1 MTPSADLVDEVE
13 ERLCIALEHDWRT
26 WYGHLFGGRRDN
38 LGVPHRWNALDL
50 LRMVLRPVV
59 GTAKN
64 RLPLWGPTTYGLPFL
79 EEGKPVCRRASNAEL
94 LSMVVLDVDDGTSV
108 DELIEPGVFCLAHT
122 SWSHTADAPKWRV
135 IYPLAEPVPASQWSD
150 TWRGVAA
157 KWPSIDSSTK
167 DPSRIYYVPAVR
179 QPSPLCQGPKRL
191 AYRRGTYEARL
202 QLGRWL
208 TPPAPPPAPERLRQ
222 VRAPGRVDYRML
234 SGDRRGRYGAAIAR
248 ARVERVATAGKGQR
262 NTHLFG
268 AAVDCRRLGL
278 AGVVDW
284 AALEGELRAA
294 AEQCGLK
301 GGEVSQTIASA
312 TRKAD
317 AEGAWNDWG

>member
-1 MTPSADLVDEVE
+1 M
-13 ERLCIALEHDWRT
+13 
-26 WYGHLFGGRRDN
+26 
-38 LGVPHRWNALDL
+38 
-50 LRMVLRPVV
+50 
-59 GTAKN
+59 
-64 RLPLWGPTTYGLPFL
+64 
-79 EEGKPVCRRASNAEL
+79 
-94 LSMVVLDVDDGTSV
+94 
-108 DELIEPGVFCLAHT
+108 
-122 SWSHTADAPKWRV
+122 
-135 IYPLAEPVPASQWSD
+135 
-150 TWRGVAA
+150 
-157 KWPSIDSSTK
+157 
-167 DPSRIYYVPAVR
+167 YYVPAVR
-179 QPSPLCQGPKRL
+179 QPMPLCRVPKRL

-208 TPPAPPPAPERLRQ
+208 TPPAPPPAPERVRQ

-262 NTHLFG
+262 NTNLFG

-312 TRKAD
+312 VRKAD

>member
-26 WYGHLFGGRRDN
+26 WYGHLFKGRRDN

-50 LRMVLRPVV
+50 LRLVLHPVV
-59 GTAKN
+59 GAEKN

-122 SWSHTADAPKWRV
+122 SWSHTPDAPKWRV
-135 IYPLAEPVPASQWSD
+135 IYPLAEPVSAAQWGD

-157 KWPSIDSSTK
+157 KWPSIDPSTK

-191 AYRRGTYEARL
+191 TYRRGTYEARL

-208 TPPAPPPAPERLRQ
+208 TPPAPPPAPERVRQ

-262 NTHLFG
+262 NTQLFG

-278 AGVVDW
+278 AGVVNW
-284 AALEGELRAA
+284 AALEAELRAA

-312 TRKAD
+312 VRKAD

>member
-122 SWSHTADAPKWRV
+122 SWSHTPDAPKWRV
-135 IYPLAEPVPASQWSD
+135 IYPLAEPVPAAQWGD

-157 KWPSIDSSTK
+157 KWPSIDPSTK
-167 DPSRIYYVPAVR
+167 DPSRMYYVPAVR
-179 QPSPLCQGPKRL
+179 QSMPLCRAPKRL

-208 TPPAPPPAPERLRQ
+208 TPPAPPPPPERLRQ

>member
-157 KWPSIDSSTK
+157 KWPSINSSTK

-208 TPPAPPPAPERLRQ
+208 TPPAPPPPPERLRQ

>member
-1 MTPSADLVDEVE
+1 VTTADLVDEVE

-26 WYGHLFGGRRDN
+26 WYGHRFSGRRDN

-50 LRMVLRPVV
+50 LRMVLQPVV

-64 RLPLWGPTTYGLPFL
+64 RLPLWGPTTYGLPFI

-122 SWSHTADAPKWRV
+122 SWSHTPDAPKWRI
-135 IYPLAEPVPASQWSD
+135 IYPLAEPVPAAQWGD

-157 KWPSIDSSTK
+157 KWPSIDPSTK

-179 QPSPLCQGPKRL
+179 QSMPLCRAPKRL

>member
-1 MTPSADLVDEVE
+1 MSDLVDEVE

-50 LRMVLRPVV
+50 LRMVLQPVV
-59 GTAKN
+59 GSAKN

-108 DELIEPGVFCLAHT
+108 DELVEPGVFCLAHT
-122 SWSHTADAPKWRV
+122 SWSHTPAAPKWRI
-135 IYPLAEPVPASQWSD
+135 IYPLAEPVPASEWGD

-157 KWPSIDSSTK
+157 KWPSIDPSTK

-179 QPSPLCQGPKRL
+179 QSMPLCRVPKRL

-208 TPPAPPPAPERLRQ
+208 TPPAPPPAPERVRQ

-301 GGEVSQTIASA
+301 GGEISQTIASA

-317 AEGAWNDWG
+317 AEGAWTDWG

>member
-1 MTPSADLVDEVE
+1 MTTADLVTEVE
-13 ERLCIALEHDWRT
+13 ERLCIALEADWRT
-26 WYGHLFGGRRDN
+26 WYGHRFADRYDRV
-38 LGVPHRWNALDL
+38 GVPCRWTALDL
-50 LRMVLRPVV
+50 LRLVLHPVV
-59 GTAKN
+59 GAEKD
-64 RLPLWGPTTYGLPFL
+64 RLPLWGPTTYGLPYA
-79 EEGKPVCRRASNAEL
+79 EAGREVCRRASNAEL

-122 SWSHTADAPKWRV
+122 SWSHTPDAPKWRI
-135 IYPLAEPVPASQWSD
+135 IYPLAEPVPASQWGD

-157 KWPSIDSSTK
+157 RWPSVDPSTK
-167 DPSRIYYVPAVR
+167 DPSRMYYVPAVR
-179 QPSPLCQGPKRL
+179 QSMPLCRVPKRL

-262 NTHLFG
+262 NTNLFG

-317 AEGAWNDWG
+317 AEGAWTDWG

>member
-108 DELIEPGVFCLAHT
+108 DELIAPGVFCLAHT
-122 SWSHTADAPKWRV
+122 SWSHTPDAPKWRV
-135 IYPLAEPVPASQWSD
+135 IYPLAEPVPAAQWGD

-179 QPSPLCQGPKRL
+179 QSMPLCRAPKRL

-208 TPPAPPPAPERLRQ
+208 TPPAPPPPPERLRQ